1 MPRKVDICVSI
12 DGCTASEFWN
22 VVYEDP
28 SATVQ
33 FHKLANQVGIS
44 SVRVRER
51 QVVVWQSSTSFSV
64 ASETSVLNVSA
75 AARFQT
81 SLTLTVTQRN
91 PPPLPS
97 AQEAAGQPQAAPL
110 PNAQLNGLAQKE
122 QWERGSQHGQ
132 QQQQAGQDH
141 MEGGAGLRPP
151 ADSVAGEGLGGC
163 CCDVVFSVKT
173 SAGMPWPM
181 NISVENLMA
190 ERAQASM
197 QAWLEHCQ
205 DLLSASAP
213 DSGDGADPVITS
225 SAQGNSPPPDMPLV
239 ALHVGEAAAA
249 AGGGQPQSRR
259 VSRASQGEEQLQA
272 SRPGLSSQEA
282 GGLAAIDDKQG
293 GQLDNLLAAVA
304 PAAQRP
310 RRPPSSRASG
320 LLASE
325 PELVEERW
333 CSPCDSLSASGY
345 ASDTEL
351 VPPAT
356 ALGAASAPAAA
367 LPAAHQTLLTH
378 TPPLAEVPLAATA
391 GPGPLLLPGA
401 LGHGEVDRVT
411 LHTVMQAIQAL
422 EGQVRQMSSNVQALL
437 ARRDKGEEEGVTCAH
452 VAIDA
457 GSAEA
462 ACDTSPPST
471 LGLASHM
478 HRAAPDDDSCL
489 NAVRHTS
496 GERDAVGLRQP
507 LLRPLDEEAGE
518 VPGAPIR
525 RSCCA
530 ASYVAAKRTAL
541 VLSSGEEQLQASRP
555 GLLSQEARGLAA
567 IDDKQ
572 GGQPDNLLAAVAP
585 AAQRPRRPPS
595 SRASGLLASE
605 TELVEERWRS
615 PCDGLSA
622 SGCHQFSH
630 ALRQRVREQEV
641 CWAMRQD

>member
-1 MPRKVDICVSI
+1 MQQPWPCR
-12 DGCTASEFWN
+12 GPAAQ
-22 VVYEDP
+22 P
-28 SATVQ
+28 
-33 FHKLANQVGIS
+33 G
-44 SVRVRER
+44 
-51 QVVVWQSSTSFSV
+51 
-64 ASETSVLNVSA
+64 A
-75 AARFQT
+75 AAAPST
-81 SLTLTVTQRN
+81 
-91 PPPLPS
+91 PLPS
-97 AQEAAGQPQAAPL
+97 LPSLPEQGGRGQGRRGCYSRAIGPPGLPAPW
-110 PNAQLNGLAQKE
+110 LAQ
-122 QWERGSQHGQ
+122 RC
-132 QQQQAGQDH
+132 DLCI
-141 MEGGAGLRPP
+141 MP
-151 ADSVAGEGLGGC
+151 GC
-163 CCDVVFSVKT
+163 R
-173 SAGMPWPM
+173 PM

-213 DSGDGADPVITS
+213 DSGNGADPVITS
-225 SAQGNSPPPDMPLV
+225 PAQGNSPPPDMPLV

-249 AGGGQPQSRR
+249 AGGGQPHSRR
-259 VSRASQGEEQLQA
+259 VSRASQGGARLMRWPSVATSTFTLQGEEQLQA
-272 SRPGLSSQEA
+272 SRPGLFPLEA
-282 GGLAAIDDKQG
+282 GGLAATDDKQG
-293 GQLDNLLAAVA
+293 GQPDNLLAAAA

-345 ASDTEL
+345 ASDTEP

-356 ALGAASAPAAA
+356 ALGSAPAPAAA
-367 LPAAHQTLLTH
+367 LPAAHQALLTH
-378 TPPLAEVPLAATA
+378 PPPPAEVLLAAATA
-391 GPGPLLLPGA
+391 PGSLQPVAGL
-401 LGHGEVDRVT
+401 GEVDRVT

-422 EGQVRQMSSNVQALL
+422 EGQVRQISSNVQALL
-437 ARRDKGEEEGVTCAH
+437 ARRDRGEEEGVTCAH

-471 LGLASHM
+471 LGLASHT

-518 VPGAPIR
+518 VPGAPIP

-541 VLSSGEEQLQASRP
+541 VLSLVGAC
-555 GLLSQEARGLAA
+555 ALAYECWMFYLN
-567 IDDKQ
+567 
-572 GGQPDNLLAAVAP
+572 GGPHGKGFLP
-585 AAQRPRRPPS
+585 RPPM
-595 SRASGLLASE
+595 
-605 TELVEERWRS
+605 
-615 PCDGLSA
+615 SA
-622 SGCHQFSH
+622 
-630 ALRQRVREQEV
+630 
-641 CWAMRQD
+641 